1 MLMNRRDFLV
11 KGGVVVGTSL
21 IPNTALAVFGSSVR
35 GTMGA
40 AGAAGA
46 GAAGDVTSY
55 VLDGTGDYISIPD
68 HADWDL
74 GSGNWTIECW
84 FRKTDTSGGVL
95 IARWDSTDTNKSF
108 EIYMTGGG
116 VVSGYIST
124 DGTATTSTIGTTNIN
139 DNAWHH
145 VAYIRNGNV
154 QTLYIDGTSEGTPG
168 SESGSLHASSKDL
181 LIGAQNPASP
191 SEFYA
196 GFVDQIRIS
205 DVARET
211 GNFVPSTSQYT
222 SDANTLLLIHGGEA
236 YTAPLTGETTQSC
249 VTFDGT
255 GDYLTVPDHADWH
268 LAGGDFTFECWAR
281 FNTAS
286 GTDILFGHADTVD
299 GDDIAFQF
307 VINAGSTMRLQYS
320 TDGTWAS
327 SWSTINQSWSPSLD
341 TWYHLAWVRSTT
353 SLHMF
358 VDGTELGSTAS
369 IGADSIFNASQLL
382 YIGTALESGVTAN
395 YFDGHMNEIRI
406 SDTARWTANFTPPTE
421 RYTSDANTLLLI
433 HGDENSGGTRAFTDS
448 GNTGH
453 TVTPTG
459 NAFLG
464 NGGTFTDSGNTGH
477 TVTEN
482 GNAQRETEQEF
493 KFADDGVGYF
503 FDASGDWLGIPDHA
517 DFDWDSDFTIECW
530 FYTTTN
536 TPGDT
541 VLFSHYVDS
550 THEINFLVQS
560 TGELAYIARDGG
572 VAVNIASATR
582 SYGAYTWQHIALTRE
597 NDDYDFWVNGV
608 NVGNATDSDTAPTLA
623 GSIFIGQRGNGSN
636 YLNGYIDELR
646 VSDTA
651 RYTTGFTPSSTQFTS
666 DANTLLLIHGG
677 ETKSGTTGSGATFT
691 DSGNTGHTVTEN
703 GNAIESTG
711 NFYKF

>member
-1 MLMNRRDFLV
+1 MV

-353 SLHMF
+353 SLYMF

-477 TVTEN
+477 TVSEN
-482 GNAQRETEQEF
+482 GQAQKETAQEF

-503 FDASGDWLGIPDHA
+503 LDGNDYLSVADSGDW
-517 DFDWDSDFTIECW
+517 DFSTGDFSIEGFFRWNDVTAQTDSLFTHEENDSDPYWVLQWASGTGKFTFI
-530 FYTTTN
+530 
-536 TPGDT
+536 
-541 VLFSHYVDS
+541 S
-550 THEINFLVQS
+550 NF
-560 TGELAYIARDGG
+560 GG
-572 VAVNIASATR
+572 VSSIAFDTWTPTVNTWYHIGLARASGTLYLEVDGVAKGD
-582 SYGAYTWQHIALTRE
+582 GA
-597 NDDYDFWVNGV
+597 F
-608 NVGNATDSDTAPTLA
+608 ATDVTGIVAALEIGGGRFASDFQGHMDEVRISDTDRRSEWPPA
-623 GSIFIGQRGNGSN
+623 
-636 YLNGYIDELR
+636 
-646 VSDTA
+646 
-651 RYTTGFTPSSTQFTS
+651 TQYAS

-711 NFYKF
+711 NYYKF